1 MAGSGQ
7 GAERGNARVGG
18 ARVARQWAA
27 RGNARVGAMHVS
39 ARVRRGNAAIGPP
52 RVVAGVVESAPAN
65 LPIGVRAALTRYA
78 CPFAP
83 ALWSIVR
90 VYTGVFEAPRVAT
103 YR

>member
-7 GAERGNARVGG
+7 GAERGNARVGA

-52 RVVAGVVESAPAN
+52 RVRIGSARVGYRRASVRRRPEQSDAG
-65 LPIGVRAALTRYA
+65 AADM
-78 CPFAP
+78 
-83 ALWSIVR
+83 
-90 VYTGVFEAPRVAT
+90 
-103 YR
+103 